1 MAKNI
6 LSALVENKAG
16 VLSKVSGLFS
26 RRNFNIHSL
35 AVGET
40 NREGLSRIT
49 IIADGDERT
58 VNQIIAQL
66 SKLLPVVTVRR
77 LDTESAVQSEL
88 CLVKIAAGAGER
100 SEIMQIV
107 DIFRA
112 RITDVTLKTLTVEIT
127 GHETK
132 VTAFLDIIKDF
143 GIIELART
151 GSVALARGTS
161 NIYE

>member
-1 MAKNI
+1 MKKNI
-6 LSALVENKAG
+6 LSVLVENKAG
-16 VLSKVSGLFS
+16 VLSKVCGLFS

-58 VNQIIAQL
+58 INQIIAQL
-66 SKLLPVVTVRR
+66 SKLVAVVTVRCI
-77 LDTESAVQSEL
+77 DSDCAVQSEL
-88 CLVKIAAGAGER
+88 CLVKVAARSGER

-112 RITDVTLKTLTVEIT
+112 RITDVTQETLTVEIT
-127 GHETK
+127 GQEAK
-132 VTAFLDIIKDF
+132 VTAFLDILKDF

-151 GSVALARGTS
+151 GSVALARGTA